1 MEGTH
6 KRPLRSRDIACKS
19 GQKYWNTIVII
30 MQWFSLDRVLIE
42 RERERERDCKIDL
55 PALVQAT
62 LPVVVVGGS
71 CRSEELGKRV
81 KYTSITESETTR
93 VLSVY
98 LSVDSDVIQV
108 SQQTW
113 AILLA

>member
-42 RERERERDCKIDL
+42 RERDL